1 MKSNTF
7 NYSLLAVG
15 VAAVMGLSTGAN
27 AAPSLIPTATE
38 SGNAGTNSKTIRNV
52 ATASY
57 SVDGQIQ
64 KDVESNPVTVNIN
77 EVISFSLTANNLD
90 NVQND
95 EKNINS
101 TVAPEGFVTFKHT
114 LTNTGNLDDTYS
126 FALTDLSGGKYNLAG
141 SNANVIIKNAA
152 GVKTEEY
159 NINGIP
165 SGSFPLSA
173 GYSVEITI
181 NAKTT
186 GNQGGSTQNLKLSVT
201 STRIAAIATPANGAK
216 QTLTNTDESSTVLP
230 VFSIAKTITS
240 GTFNVNDPTAEV
252 SYKVVVKNVNLPYSK
267 DATNVTIEDFL
278 PDGLIMS
285 QGLVSTN
292 ITTTGTGT
300 TINNSS
306 ITNTS
311 NGFSFVAPSLPKDG
325 EVIITFKA
333 KKNPDVALAQNA
345 LNHITVT
352 DDLDDNATTTNTLV
366 DSTDGLEEQNI
377 NFYPTDNDIN
387 ITDGNSVADGKNGT
401 DSTQPLNSTQRSLTL
416 TNPQTI
422 QIPTTTNSTTQANHS
437 VIITNTGRD
446 PETNL
451 SFTLVK
457 SGTAENVSVSNVQV
471 NGTGTALIATS
482 AGVYTIPGT
491 LAAGTSLN
499 ITYVVTSNNAKVG
512 QKEETTVTLVP
523 STTPG
528 NSPTV
533 DPVVDTTQVRG
544 IELAKTQALDAN
556 CDGNPEGS
564 FITTSFNVDAGQ
576 CVVYNIKATNTFDSS
591 VTGSYSIA
599 SLVIS
604 DDLIANGVTTSAD
617 YLAGSANN
625 KNISGSATTG
635 SVTAPNATNN
645 QVASNTVEALA
656 PQATANLQF
665 AIKIKQ
671 N

>member
-15 VAAVMGLSTGAN
+15 VAAMMGLSTGAN
-27 AAPSLIPTATE
+27 AAPSLTPTATE

-57 SVDGQIQ
+57 SVSGQIQ

-77 EVISFSLTANNLD
+77 EVISFSLTANNID
-90 NVQND
+90 DVQND

-186 GNQGGSTQNLKLSVT
+186 GNQGGSTQNLQLSVT
-201 STRIAAIATPANGAK
+201 STKIAALTGPANGATK
-216 QTLTNTDESSTVLP
+216 TLTNTDESSTVLP

-240 GTFNVNDPTAEV
+240 GTFNVNDPDAEV
-252 SYKVVVKNVNLPYSK
+252 SYEVVVKNVKGGYST
-267 DATNVTIEDFL
+267 DATNVTIQDFL
-278 PDGLIMS
+278 PHGLIMS
-285 QGLVSTN
+285 APLAATN
-292 ITTTGTGT
+292 ITLDKNA
-300 TINNSS
+300 TIGAT

-311 NGFSFVAPSLPKDG
+311 KGFSFVATNLPQDG
-325 EVIITFKA
+325 TVTIKFKA
-333 KKNPDVALAQNA
+333 KKDKDVPLAQNA
-345 LNHITVT
+345 LNHVTVT

-366 DSTDGLEEQNI
+366 DSTDSSEEKNI
-377 NFYPTDNDIN
+377 NFYPANGDTN
-387 ITDGNSVADGKNGT
+387 ITDGTSIADGTNGT

-416 TNPQTI
+416 TNPQII

-446 PETNL
+446 SESNL
-451 SFTLVK
+451 TFTLAE
-457 SGTAENVSVSNVQV
+457 SNTAENVSVSNVQV
-471 NGTGTALIATS
+471 NGTGTALTVN
-482 AGVYTIPGT
+482 AGVYTIPDT
-491 LAAGTSLN
+491 LAAGANLK
-499 ITYVVTSNNAKVG
+499 ITYVVTSTDAKVG
-512 QKEETTVTLVP
+512 QEEKTTVTLVP
-523 STTPG
+523 SATPG

-533 DPVVDTTQVRG
+533 PPVVDTTQVRG

-564 FITTSFNVDAGQ
+564 FVTTSFNVDAGQ

-604 DDLIANGVTTSAD
+604 DDLVKNGVTTSTD
-617 YLAGSANN
+617 YLTGSANN

-635 SVTAPNATNN
+635 SVTAPSAANN
-645 QVASNTVEALA
+645 QVASNNVGALA

-665 AIKIKQ
+665 AVKIKQ

>member
-27 AAPSLIPTATE
+27 AAPSSTPTATE

-57 SVDGQIQ
+57 SVSGQIQ

-90 NVQND
+90 DVQND
-95 EKNINS
+95 EKNVNS

-126 FALTDLSGGKYNLAG
+126 FALADLSSGKYNLAG

-159 NINGIP
+159 TINGIP

-186 GNQGGSTQNLKLSVT
+186 GNQGGSTQNLQLSVT
-201 STRIAAIATPANGAK
+201 STKIAAIASPANKATK
-216 QTLTNTDESSTVLP
+216 TLTNIDESSTVLP

-252 SYKVVVKNVNLPYSK
+252 SYKVVVKNVAGGYSTN
-267 DATNVTIEDFL
+267 ATNVTIQDFL

-285 QGLVSTN
+285 APLARTN
-292 ITTTGTGT
+292 IVLADGA
-300 TINNSS
+300 TINDSTISNP
-306 ITNTS
+306 TNAK
-311 NGFSFVAPSLPKDG
+311 GFSFVATSLPQNG
-325 EVIITFKA
+325 TVTIEFKA
-333 KKNPDVALAQNA
+333 KKDTAVPLAQNA
-345 LNHITVT
+345 LNHVTVT
-352 DDLDDNATTTNTLV
+352 DNLNEGVGPDNILV
-366 DSTDGLEEQNI
+366 DSTDTSKQRNI
-377 NFYPTDNDIN
+377 NFYPAGDDTN
-387 ITDGNSVADGKNGT
+387 ITDGTSVADGKNGT
-401 DSTQPLNSTQRSLTL
+401 DSTQPLNSIQRSLTL

-451 SFTLVK
+451 SFTLAK

-471 NGTGTALIATS
+471 NGTGTALTAN
-482 AGVYTIPGT
+482 AGVYTIPDT
-491 LAAGTSLN
+491 LAAGANLK
-499 ITYVVTSNNAKVG
+499 ITYVVTSTDAEVG

-523 STTPG
+523 SATPG
-528 NSPTV
+528 NPPTV
-533 DPVVDTTQVRG
+533 NPVVDTTQVRG

-556 CDGNPEGS
+556 CDGDPEGS
-564 FITTSFNVDAGQ
+564 FVTTSFNVDAGQ

-604 DDLIANGVTTSAD
+604 DDLVKNGVTTSTD
-617 YLAGSANN
+617 YLTGSANN

-635 SVTAPNATNN
+635 SVTAPSAANN

-665 AIKIKQ
+665 AVKIKQ

>member
-15 VAAVMGLSTGAN
+15 VATLMGLSTGAS
-27 AAPSLIPTATE
+27 AAPSSTPTATE
-38 SGNAGTNSKTIRNV
+38 SGNAGTKSKTIRNV

-57 SVDGQIQ
+57 SVGDQTQ
-64 KDVESNPVTVNIN
+64 KPVSSNEVTVNIN
-77 EVISFSLTANNLD
+77 EVISFSLTANNID
-90 NVQND
+90 DVQND
-95 EKNINS
+95 DKNLNS
-101 TVAPEGFVTFKHT
+101 TVVPEGFVTFKHT

-126 FALTDLSGGKYNLAG
+126 FALTDSSGGKYNLAG
-141 SNANVIIKNAA
+141 SNANVIIKDAA
-152 GVKTEEY
+152 GVKKEEY
-159 NINGIP
+159 TINGIP

-201 STRIAAIATPANGAK
+201 STKIAAIATPANGAK

-240 GTFNVNDPTAEV
+240 GTFNVNDPDAEV
-252 SYKVVVKNVNLPYSK
+252 SYEVVVKNVKGGYST
-267 DATNVTIEDFL
+267 DATNVTIQDFL
-278 PDGLIMS
+278 PEGLIMS
-285 QGLVSTN
+285 APLAATN
-292 ITTTGTGT
+292 ITLDGNT
-300 TINNSS
+300 TIGAT

-311 NGFSFVAPSLPKDG
+311 KGFSFVATSLPQDG
-325 EVIITFKA
+325 TVTIKFKA
-333 KKNPDVALAQNA
+333 KKDKDVPLAQNA
-345 LNHITVT
+345 LNHVTVT

-366 DSTDGLEEQNI
+366 DSTDSSKEKNI
-377 NFYPTDNDIN
+377 KFYPANGDSN
-387 ITDGNSVADGKNGT
+387 ITDGTSVANGKNGT

-416 TNPQTI
+416 TNPQTV

-446 PETNL
+446 SESNL
-451 SFTLVK
+451 TFTLAE
-457 SGTAENVSVSNVQV
+457 SNTAENVSVSNVQV
-471 NGTGTALIATS
+471 NGTGTALTATS
-482 AGVYTIPGT
+482 AGVYTIPDT
-491 LAAGTSLN
+491 LAAGAQLN
-499 ITYVVTSNNAKVG
+499 ITYVVTSTDAKVG

-528 NSPTV
+528 NAPTV

-556 CDGNPEGS
+556 CDGNPEGI
-564 FITTSFNVDAGQ
+564 FVTTPLNADAGQ

-604 DDLIANGVTTSAD
+604 DDLVKNGVTTSAD
-617 YLAGSANN
+617 YLASSANN
-625 KNISGSATTG
+625 KNTSGSATTG
-635 SVTAPNATNN
+635 LVTAPSAASN
-645 QVASNTVEALA
+645 QVALNTVGTLA

-665 AIKIKQ
+665 AVKIKQ